1 MTALSP
7 LQFQKSLRLNEARR
21 LMMADNL
28 DAAAAAF
35 QVGYE
40 NPSQFNREYKRAFGT
55 PPKQDITKIRQMLS
69 GSFTSCTT
77 Q

>member
-1 MTALSP
+1 MMT
-7 LQFQKSLRLNEARR
+7 
-21 LMMADNL
+21 DNL

-40 NPSQFNREYKRAFGT
+40 NPAQFNREYKRAFGT

-69 GSFTSCTT
+69 TGFTSCAT